1 MISKSSGCMVQGF
14 KSSKSRGSQS
24 STIANT
30 SKFILRLASFI
41 VFLLTLSST
50 VPSVFAQAPYYQGK
64 TITLIVGTVAGDL
77 YDLYARAIALV
88 MGKYIPGNPNMIVQ
102 NMPGAGHMIAANYIY
117 NVAKPDG
124 LTMAAINAGLY
135 FEQLIG
141 RPEAKFDWTQYTW
154 IGNATKSPQVLYMR
168 ADSPYKTIDDVR
180 NAKEPPKCGTTG
192 TSNMGYFVPKLLE
205 ETVGAKFN
213 VVAGYQGGNEID
225 LGVER
230 GEIQCRS
237 LSSEAYFS
245 REPFL
250 SWRKRGFARELVQGG
265 RSRDERMPA
274 VPTIYELMDKYNT
287 AEPARRLA
295 TALLAS
301 GDFHRPYLAPPKLRP
316 EHVKILREAFN
327 KTMKDPEFLA
337 EAKKK
342 RLDINPTSGE
352 EVEALTKEVMSQPP
366 EVIERLKKLMAK

>member
-1 MISKSSGCMVQGF
+1 
-14 KSSKSRGSQS
+14 
-24 STIANT
+24 
-30 SKFILRLASFI
+30 
-41 VFLLTLSST
+41 
-50 VPSVFAQAPYYQGK
+50 
-64 TITLIVGTVAGDL
+64 
-77 YDLYARAIALV
+77 
-88 MGKYIPGNPNMIVQ
+88 
-102 NMPGAGHMIAANYIY
+102 
-117 NVAKPDG
+117 
-124 LTMAAINAGLY
+124 
-135 FEQLIG
+135 
-141 RPEAKFDWTQYTW
+141 
-154 IGNATKSPQVLYMR
+154 
-168 ADSPYKTIDDVR
+168 
-180 NAKEPPKCGTTG
+180 
-192 TSNMGYFVPKLLE
+192 MGYFVPKLLE

-265 RSRDERMPA
+265 RSRDERMPTA
-274 VPTIYELMDKYNT
+274 PTIYELMDKYNT
-287 AEPARRLA
+287 PEPARRLA

-327 KTMKDPEFLA
+327 KTMKDAEFLA

-342 RLDINPTSGE
+342 RLDIDPTSGE

-366 EVIERLKKLMAK
+366 EVIERLKKLMGR

>member
-1 MISKSSGCMVQGF
+1 MVSNSSRQGL
-14 KSSKSRGSQS
+14 K
-24 STIANT
+24 TLLIVA
-30 SKFILRLASFI
+30 LAAAFLFSFARI
-41 VFLLTLSST
+41 NLSY
-50 VPSVFAQAPYYQGK
+50 AQTPYYQGK
-64 TITLIVGTVAGDL
+64 TITIVVGTVAGDL
-77 YDLYARAIALV
+77 YDLYARAIGMV
-88 MGKYIPGNPNMIVQ
+88 MGKHIPGNPNLIVQ

-141 RPEAKFDWTQYTW
+141 RPEAKFDWAQYTW

-168 ADSPYKTIDDVR
+168 ADSPYKTIEDVR
-180 NAKEPPKCGTTG
+180 SAKEPPKCGTTG
-192 TSNMGYFVPKLLE
+192 MSNMGYFVPKLLE

-265 RSRDERMPA
+265 RSRDERMTT

-287 AEPARRLA
+287 PEPARRLA

-316 EHVKILREAFN
+316 EHVKTLREAFN

-342 RLDINPTSGE
+342 RLDIDPTSGE
-352 EVEALTKEVMSQPP
+352 EVEALIKEVMSQPP
-366 EVIERLKKLMAK
+366 EVIERLKKLMGK

>member
-1 MISKSSGCMVQGF
+1 MVSNSSRQGL
-14 KSSKSRGSQS
+14 K
-24 STIANT
+24 TLLIVA
-30 SKFILRLASFI
+30 LAA
-41 VFLLTLSST
+41 VFLFSSARIHLSY
-50 VPSVFAQAPYYQGK
+50 AQTPYYQGK
-64 TITLIVGTVAGDL
+64 TITIVVGTVAGDL
-77 YDLYARAIALV
+77 YDLYARAIGMV
-88 MGKYIPGNPNMIVQ
+88 MGKHIPGNPNIIVQ

-117 NVAKPDG
+117 NVVKPDG

-141 RPEAKFDWTQYTW
+141 RPEAKFDWAQYTW

-192 TSNMGYFVPKLLE
+192 MSNMGYFVPKLLE

-250 SWRKRGFARELVQGG
+250 SWRKRGFTRELVQGG
-265 RSRDERMPA
+265 RSRDERMPT

-287 AEPARRLA
+287 SEPARRLA

-342 RLDINPTSGE
+342 RLDMNPTSGE

-366 EVIERLKKLMAK
+366 EVIERLKKLMGN